1 MPLFKSKSSSAPVI
15 AMHLATLRVLQNSD
29 DISIHKKK
37 RLSIA
42 LIVTTEQRKNDLICY
57 YSSQHYRWKIVKTI
71 HCMLFVQQCYSFNV
85 SYGLLIA

>member
-1 MPLFKSKSSSAPVI
+1 MLFKVYFNMQSDNEILEKITVKIEFCHIFWVPLFKWKSYSAPVI

-57 YSSQHYRWKIVKTI
+57 YSSQH
-71 HCMLFVQQCYSFNV
+71 
-85 SYGLLIA
+85 